1 MPGGPLWARGSS
13 VTRLPA
19 IRARCGWETP
29 PRCSRR
35 AGPLWATR
43 SSVTRL
49 PAIRAR
55 CGWETPPRCSRRAG
69 PLWATRSSV
78 TRLPAIRARC
88 GWETPLR
95 CSAANTTYQAGCG
108 GERDALPQGDYCHLM
123 PAHYLSFMAGASPR
137 EEPHDDRSADRRP
150 ACRILS
156 NGGEPTTAAEGGP
169 RGRRRHS
176 GTRSALLRSDYQRL
190 GVRLVRFPADQLQGG
205 VGWTRH
211 AVDLRRGPRVAAA
224 NPRRCAIPAIQR
236 TVQRDCA
243 PKRSRILAAIP
254 HALHSTRGVAS
265 VDRLCR

>member
-1 MPGGPLWARGSS
+1 MP
-13 VTRLPA
+13 
-19 IRARCGWETP
+19 
-29 PRCSRR
+29 

-49 PAIRAR
+49 PATRAR
-55 CGWETPPRCSRRAG
+55 CGWETPLRCLRRAG
-69 PLWATRSSV
+69 RLWATRSSV
-78 TRLPAIRARC
+78 TRLPATRARC

-95 CSAANTTYQAGCG
+95 CSAANTTYQAGCVG
-108 GERDALPQGDYCHLM
+108 RGNAMRSPRRL
-123 PAHYLSFMAGASPR
+123 LSFNASALFVIYCR
-137 EEPHDDRSADRRP
+137 RVAYRGPHDDRSADRRP

-156 NGGEPTTAAEGGP
+156 NGAEPTTAAEGGP

-176 GTRSALLRSDYQRL
+176 GTRSPLLRSDYQRL

-236 TVQRDCA
+236 TVQ
-243 PKRSRILAAIP
+243 
-254 HALHSTRGVAS
+254 
-265 VDRLCR
+265 

>member
-1 MPGGPLWARGSS
+1 MPGGPLWASVSS
-13 VTRLPA
+13 VTRQPVT
-19 IRARCGWETP
+19 RARCGWETP

-35 AGPLWATR
+35 AGPLWASV
-43 SSVTRL
+43 SSVTRQ
-49 PAIRAR
+49 PVTKAR

-69 PLWATRSSV
+69 PLWASVSSV
-78 TRLPAIRARC
+78 TRQPATRARCGWETPPRCSRRAVPLWASVSSVTRQPATRARC

-95 CSAANTTYQAGCG
+95 CSAANTTYQAGWG
-108 GERDALPQGDYCHLM
+108 GGTRCAPRGDYCHLM
-123 PAHYLSFMAGASPR
+123 PAHYLSFIAGASPS

-156 NGGEPTTAAEGGP
+156 NGAEPTTAAEGGP

-176 GTRSALLRSDYQRL
+176 GTRPPLLRSHYQRL

-205 VGWTRH
+205 MGWTRH

-236 TVQRDCA
+236 TVQ
-243 PKRSRILAAIP
+243 
-254 HALHSTRGVAS
+254 
-265 VDRLCR
+265 